1 VVDLTPEL
9 LGAWV
14 GGYERAW
21 RDGPAADL
29 TGLFAPDAEYLVEPY
44 ASPLVGP
51 AAIQTLWTEEI
62 DPDEVFTMSHAV
74 VAYSGGTGVVRVEVR
89 YGDPVAAE
97 YRDLW
102 VVTLTADGRASRFEE
117 WPFWPSHGRAPTKPP
132 PLVLHASDVPAEP
145 WAEVVRSGDL
155 SAGIYHLGAGAAD
168 GQSPHDEDEV
178 YVVTAGRADLE
189 VDGARTAV
197 RPGSVAYVPRR
208 VPHRFVDVTED
219 LEVAVVFAPPES
231 GV

>member
-1 VVDLTPEL
+1 MADLTTEL

-14 GGYERAW
+14 GAYERAW

-29 TGLFAPDAEYLVEPY
+29 TGLFTADAEYLVEPY
-44 ASPLVGP
+44 AAPLVGLR
-51 AAIQTLWTEEI
+51 AIQELWAEEVE
-62 DPDEVFTMSHAV
+62 PDEQFTMSHAI
-74 VAYSGGTGVVRVEVR
+74 VACSGATGVVRVEVR
-89 YGDPVAAE
+89 YGDPVATE

-102 VVTLTADGRASRFEE
+102 VVTFTADGRASRFEE
-117 WPFWPSHGRAPTKPP
+117 WPFWPSHGRSPARPP
-132 PLVLHASDVPAEP
+132 ALVRHASEVPAEP

-155 SAGIYHLGAGAAD
+155 SAGVYRLGAGATD
-168 GQSPHDEDEV
+168 GQSPHGEDEI
-178 YVVTAGRADLE
+178 YVVTAGRAELE
-189 VDGARTAV
+189 VDGTRTAV

-231 GV
+231 GS

>member
-14 GGYERAW
+14 QAYERVW
-21 RDGPAADL
+21 RDGVAADL
-29 TGLFAPDAEYLVEPY
+29 AGLFTADAEYLVEPY
-44 ASPLVGP
+44 ATPRVGLP
-51 AAIQTLWTEEI
+51 AIEALWAGEI
-62 DPDEVFTMSHAV
+62 DADEVFTMSHV
-74 VAYSGGTGVVRVEVR
+74 VGACGGAKGVVRVEVR
-89 YGDPVAAE
+89 DGEPVAAE

-102 VVTLTADGRASRFEE
+102 VVTFTADGRASRFEE

-197 RPGSVAYVPRR
+197 RPGSVAYGPRR

>member
-14 GGYERAW
+14 EAYERAW

-29 TGLFAPDAEYLVEPY
+29 AGLFTPDAEYLVEPY
-44 ASPLVGP
+44 APPLVGLP
-51 AAIQTLWTEEI
+51 AIQALWADEI
-62 DPDEVFTMSHAV
+62 DADEVFAMSHAV
-74 VAYSGGTGVVRVEVR
+74 VACSGATGVARVEVR
-89 YGDPVAAE
+89 YGDPVSAE

-102 VVTLTADGRASRFEE
+102 LVTFTADGRASRFEE
-117 WPFWPSHGRAPTKPP
+117 WPFWPSHGRAPTKPS
-132 PLVLHASDVPAEP
+132 PLVRHASDVPAEP
-145 WAEVVRSGDL
+145 WAEVVRSGAL
-155 SAGIYHLGAGAAD
+155 SAGIYRLGAGAAD
-168 GQSPHDEDEV
+168 GQAPHGEDEV

-189 VDGARTAV
+189 AGGARTAV
-197 RPGSVAYVPRR
+197 RPGSVAYVPSR
-208 VPHRFVDVTED
+208 VPHRFVDITED